1 MSKLK
6 RFWDFFFI
14 QLLGYV
20 KTSYVSFSGADDD
33 DTILKAFDS
42 FEINGKI
49 DAEMYVQLFK
59 IILLINYLTMTFLTL
74 IIYDFMRVKKTVKD
88 SYNCFCCCRI

>member
-6 RFWDFFFI
+6 RSWDFFCS
-14 QLLGYV
+14 QLYHV
-20 KTSYVSFSGADDD
+20 KTPNVSFSGADDD

-74 IIYDFMRVKKTVKD
+74 IIYDFMRVKNIKD
-88 SYNCFCCCRI
+88 SYNCFSCCRI